1 MMYEDLKL
9 ECENQDKFRK
19 TQVSVLTLSIFIGN
33 PGSLCVTRDVTQ
45 VNIENIWG
53 EVKVWKFAGKWQ

>member
-1 MMYEDLKL
+1 MMYKELML

-19 TQVSVLTLSIFIGN
+19 SQVSVLTLSIFIGK

-45 VNIENIWG
+45 VNIENM
-53 EVKVWKFAGKWQ
+53 